1 MLHPPVSSRGR
12 PRYAKSVYLDPS
24 TNDDGILD
32 NVEKFK
38 KSEILE
44 CMRGMLPPSDWNM
57 EKAAEF
63 RINHLKATHLP
74 VESKIKSFPFAG
86 FEKDGQITWTE
97 DERNTEISISIGSFN
112 VIDDKYDAIEKRFYA
127 MVNDQRQYA
136 VSAFPDRLVKKTVE
150 KGGKKIVE
158 VTYEFN
164 SDKRK
169 LLAGSNPFSSNQR
182 KALDKMR
189 DADLRGLS
197 IIELKRPLN
206 GELFDPRMKR
216 RRVMGFQPRIKLV
229 FNNRDVQNFENYMS
243 VDGAHPADKL
253 YKLLDVERPNGK
265 RMEKLEE
272 DAKKGVGMVPFNPEQ
287 IDDDTIDKVNSY
299 LTDLKKEIA
308 QEKEKIQEEVDNECK
323 TWEEYF
329 QGRRRRPNAMTHLK
343 SERDVKIEFQKV
355 VVRDDKVFGSNKL
368 AIVKMG
374 LWKKWQD
381 FARMTSTMY
390 ENALKQAKMEEEV
403 MHLIQTD
410 DLKTVAVDN
419 SKIMEEANEAYK
431 LEREQRI
438 AKETADNE
446 KRVQFQRTQAKQRR
460 EEAEVQRQADLAE
473 AEQKRKETEASEK
486 LARELEAERQEAEA
500 ERTRKE
506 EASKKL
512 ARELEAEQHRDREEE
527 IRPKL
532 PGGIS
537 IRSWEKRE
545 EAIRQQHPEEAAR
558 YEANKTLDLLARAE
572 IERRNMTGFSKID
585 PDNVSAVQDIR
596 SMFAQSL
603 PYTIDR
609 VKKFMETDVAKEVL
623 KGLKQKYEDS
633 WNLDTIVYKFESIV
647 KRYIINDLRP
657 GDMKTIYLQG
667 ERGYS
672 DDTDTVALKSVLTMD
687 AEELFANPKQTVSI
701 VDLEEHFTP
710 VDYGAGGDCGYYV
723 LLAGLKYLYKAQQ
736 FDWDK
741 SPLTKEIRELNYV
754 SNADLAVKEGIVQ
767 QFRNNLAKLVDD
779 NPALIPENVPNVKE
793 LLRDIRKM
801 GEWIELGLLQHLI
814 ETTARVVLRVFMKI
828 DNYTGYWE
836 SDPNIDDKRPAI
848 HMYYIDRMHYKFLRP
863 GVIYISSDEE
873 DTDEDIS
880 PISEKSLRPTST
892 AYTDRTDTP
901 RSLPSVSPVSSH
913 VLGSTKLVKSP
924 TSARS
929 WTSEESVW
937 TPKGEIPPTPRSVRG
952 ETGEYSSEKCENLFT
967 EYTAWTDEDDTR
979 SMNMD
984 FMSEGHLN
992 KHTNDYIRT
1001 EEGDDSP
1008 WMIVKVGRLVD
1019 YLKHNYAKNKDAWE
1033 TMVQGAYKIMEV
1045 KKGEDAP
1052 EWFQPF
1058 AYEGDDTDPR
1068 KRTQL
1073 YNFEKAKKPK
1083 NATEIIDEL
1092 LKSEVQGQGAR
1103 MFVTP
1108 DTDKYRGAMF
1118 ATRNSEGINELK
1130 YGTEVLKKLDET
1142 THILT
1147 IDSLKTSNPEG
1158 QPGGKRAGQLILAML
1173 YAECAMIDEF
1183 VILTPEVWRP
1193 ALEEY
1198 YSTKYG
1204 MTWTQS
1210 IKLTQPPPEEQT
1222 PYVDVWQSRSTKK
1235 EDNGSDVGPS
1245 HPPFNVSAKA
1255 LQWWF
1260 KRSIV
1265 DGTPLLDIV
1274 NEVRAV
1280 EADRSSV
1287 ELTAYEPYP
1296 GYKRFCDTVRDKL
1309 MALTDYNGK
1318 KISLGNVKIK
1328 NYTSFID
1335 FELELG
1341 EETLDKTAEDRQRDA
1356 EEVLAAKKLVLLGL
1370 GGRCYTETPIKDATL
1385 QWTPRAWKKYLNE
1398 IFGTQTIAQMTSVN
1412 LLAVRMSQKQH
1423 YNLDDRFVES
1433 VKKLTNNSS
1442 DTASTASTASTI
1454 SSNATNRVTIE
1465 YESMSED
1472 DIEEIE
1478 HAMRN
1483 YSRNLERYDSAS
1495 EVGST
1500 SNVADTAYGASSSD
1514 ESTIKSVAYG
1524 ASSSDESTIKSVAY
1538 GASSSDTE
1546 SVASDVKMSTYDS
1559 SSDAVSDVKYDLG
1572 SDAESGSEVGS
1583 LANVRYDSSSDS
1595 DAVPARKMYD
1605 SSSDALS
1612 EKEMDYNSDATD
1624 DPQSDSNVSYQSE
1637 SDSDMDTI

>member
-1 MLHPPVSSRGR
+1 MPIRPVSKVKMISSRGP
-12 PRYAKSVYLDPS
+12 PRYVKSVYLDPS

-38 KSEILE
+38 KEAILK
-44 CMRGMLPPSDWNM
+44 CMREMLPPVGWDE
-57 EKAAEF
+57 EKAREF
-63 RINHLKATHLP
+63 RINHLKATNLP
-74 VESKIKSFPFAG
+74 VESKIKSFPFCG
-86 FEKDGQITWTE
+86 FETDGKIEWTPE
-97 DERNTEISISIGSFN
+97 DERNAKISISKASFESTATN
-112 VIDDKYDAIEKRFYA
+112 YDAIEKRFYA

-229 FNNRDVQNFENYMS
+229 FNNRDVKNFENYMS
-243 VDGAHPADKL
+243 MEGAHPADKL

-265 RMEKLEE
+265 RMAKLEN
-272 DAKKGVGMVPFNPEQ
+272 DAKNGVGMVPFNPEQ
-287 IDDDTIDKVNSY
+287 IDDDTIYKVNSY
-299 LTDLKKEIA
+299 LADLKKEIA

-381 FARMTSTMY
+381 FARMTSMMY
-390 ENALKQAKMEEEV
+390 ENALKQARMEEEV
-403 MHLIQTD
+403 MHMVKKE
-410 DLKTVAVDN
+410 DLKRVDVDN
-419 SKIMEEANEAYK
+419 SKIMEEANEADK
-431 LEREQRI
+431 LETEQRI
-438 AKETADNE
+438 AKDTAD
-446 KRVQFQRTQAKQRR
+446 RQRTAHLIKQQTELRQRR
-460 EEAEVQRQADLAE
+460 EEAEVQRQAGLELAKKIE
-473 AEQKRKETEASEK
+473 AES
-486 LARELEAERQEAEA
+486 LAAEA

-506 EASKKL
+506 AASEELVKQLAAQASAAEAKRREYLKAQAEENGKMAQEFANREWAALSYDEQRQAKL
-512 ARELEAEQHRDREEE
+512 NSPINLKILGEFMKTRF
-527 IRPKL
+527 
-532 PGGIS
+532 GN
-537 IRSWEKRE
+537 
-545 EAIRQQHPEEAAR
+545 AILQ
-558 YEANKTLDLLARAE
+558 DLLDTKGGE
-572 IERRNMTGFSKID
+572 WKKEVIIERLEGAMKQALVNQGIKDVNMLNRYI
-585 PDNVSAVQDIR
+585 
-596 SMFAQSL
+596 
-603 PYTIDR
+603 
-609 VKKFMETDVAKEVL
+609 ETDGEKLGEFLLEFALAGLEGNNQVISLGKINEDYVL
-623 KGLKQKYEDS
+623 
-633 WNLDTIVYKFESIV
+633 
-647 KRYIINDLRP
+647 R
-657 GDMKTIYLQG
+657 
-667 ERGYS
+667 
-672 DDTDTVALKSVLTMD
+672 
-687 AEELFANPKQTVSI
+687 
-701 VDLEEHFTP
+701 
-710 VDYGAGGDCGYYV
+710 DYGGNGDCGYYT
-723 LLAGLKYLYKAQQ
+723 LLAGLKYLSEQGY
-736 FDWDK
+736 FEWDT
-741 SPLTKEIRELNYV
+741 SPLTRNINIYDYYIA
-754 SNADLAVKEGIVQ
+754 ADGSVKERIVQ
-767 QFRNNLAKLVDD
+767 QFRNNLADELKKEEYRE
-779 NPALIPENVPNVKE
+779 PIANVPNVRGILDE
-793 LLRDIRKM
+793 MRQM
-801 GEWIELGLLQHLI
+801 GKWLELGLVRRAINEIAKVQIHI
-814 ETTARVVLRVFMKI
+814 FMVIDDEGGYWNNSQNNGYPELRVYWVGKI
-828 DNYTGYWE
+828 
-836 SDPNIDDKRPAI
+836 
-848 HMYYIDRMHYKFLRP
+848 HYKFMEPSVKPTATMLPDSPTVR
-863 GVIYISSDEE
+863 VLDSDEE
-873 DTDEDIS
+873 EIS
-880 PISEKSLRPTST
+880 NYRPLNSKPPSSTKSDAPSST
-892 AYTDRTDTP
+892 GSAKSWYSVDSNDTP
-901 RSLPSVSPVSSH
+901 RNI
-913 VLGSTKLVKSP
+913 
-924 TSARS
+924 A
-929 WTSEESVW
+929 
-937 TPKGEIPPTPRSVRG
+937 PTPRSVKNKD
-952 ETGEYSSEKCENLFT
+952 TGTVEEYSSGKCENLFT
-967 EYTAWTDEDDTR
+967 GYTEWKDEDDKR

-984 FMSEGHLN
+984 FMDEKHLN
-992 KHTNDYIRT
+992 IHTNDYIRT

-1008 WMIVKVGRLVD
+1008 WMIVKVDRLVD
-1019 YLKHNYAKNKDAWE
+1019 YLKHNYAKSKDAWE
-1033 TMVQGAYKIMEV
+1033 KMVEGAYKIMEV

-1052 EWFQPF
+1052 EWFQKF
-1058 AYEGDDTDPR
+1058 AYEGDDMDPR
-1068 KRTQL
+1068 KSTQM
-1073 YNFEKAKKPK
+1073 YNFEKARNAK
-1083 NATEIIDEL
+1083 NATEIIDDL
-1092 LKSEVQGQGAR
+1092 LESDRTR

-1108 DTDKYRGAMF
+1108 DNDNYRGAMF
-1118 ATRNSEGINELK
+1118 AKRNSEGIQEIK
-1130 YGTEVLKKLDET
+1130 YGDDVRKALDET

-1173 YAECAMIDEF
+1173 YAECALHDEF

-1210 IKLTQPPPEEQT
+1210 IKLTQNPPDEEH
-1222 PYVDVWQSRSTKK
+1222 PYVDVWQYRSTKK
-1235 EDNGSDVGPS
+1235 EDDGSDVGHSGTP
-1245 HPPFNVSAKA
+1245 HYVSASA
-1255 LQWWF
+1255 MQWWF
-1260 KRSIV
+1260 KREIEDDTS
-1265 DGTPLLDIV
+1265 LLDIV
-1274 NEVRAV
+1274 NEVRKV

-1309 MALTDYNGK
+1309 MALTVYNGK
-1318 KISLGNVKIK
+1318 KISLGNVKITK
-1328 NYTSFID
+1328 YKSFVD

-1356 EEVLAAKKLVLLGL
+1356 EVLAAKKLVLLGL
-1370 GGRCYTETPIKDATL
+1370 GGRCYTETPIKDAPL
-1385 QWTPRAWKKYLNE
+1385 QWKPRAWNNYQKQ
-1398 IFGTQTIAQMTSVN
+1398 IFGTLTIAQMTSVH
-1412 LLAVRMSQKQH
+1412 LLAARMNQKEH
-1423 YNLDDRFVES
+1423 YNLDDRFVDS
-1433 VKKLTNNSS
+1433 VKKLTVAVMGKAGSPNISS
-1442 DTASTASTASTI
+1442 DTASTASPASTI

-1559 SSDAVSDVKYDLG
+1559 GSDAVSDVKYDLG

-1624 DPQSDSNVSYQSE
+1624 DPESDSNVSYQSE

>member
-1 MLHPPVSSRGR
+1 MPIRPVSKVKMISSRGP

-24 TNDDGILD
+24 MNDDGILD

-38 KSEILE
+38 KEAILK
-44 CMRGMLPPSDWNM
+44 CMREMLPRVGWDE
-57 EKAAEF
+57 EKAKEF

-86 FEKDGQITWTE
+86 FEKGGKIKWTE
-97 DERNTEISISIGSFN
+97 DERNTEISIPIESFKRADAN
-112 VIDDKYDAIEKRFYA
+112 YDAIEKRFYA

-229 FNNRDVQNFENYMS
+229 FNNRDVKNFENYMS
-243 VDGAHPADKL
+243 MEGAHPADKL

-272 DAKKGVGMVPFNPEQ
+272 DAKKGVGMVPFNPGQ

-343 SERDVKIEFQKV
+343 SERDVKISINQKV

-381 FARMTSTMY
+381 FARMTSMMY
-390 ENALKQAKMEEEV
+390 ENALKQARMEEEV
-403 MHLIQTD
+403 MHMVKKE
-410 DLKTVAVDN
+410 DLKRVDN

-431 LEREQRI
+431 LEREQII
-438 AKETADNE
+438 AKDKADRQ
-446 KRVQFQRTQAKQRR
+446 KRDQERQVAEAQRR
-460 EEAEVQRQADLAE
+460 EAEKQAALAAEEEYKRQAAQRREDERRAAQRKAEEAEDERLKKLVTQAEEGAEFAKQLAARGNQEWAALSDDERRQAKLNSPTNLKILGEFMKTRFGNAILQGLLD
-473 AEQKRKETEASEK
+473 RKG
-486 LARELEAERQEAEA
+486 REWK
-500 ERTRKE
+500 KE
-506 EASKKL
+506 V
-512 ARELEAEQHRDREEE
+512 
-527 IRPKL
+527 I
-532 PGGIS
+532 
-537 IRSWEKRE
+537 
-545 EAIRQQHPEEAAR
+545 
-558 YEANKTLDLLARAE
+558 
-572 IERRNMTGFSKID
+572 IERLEGAMKQALVDQGIKDVDMLNRYIET
-585 PDNVSAVQDIR
+585 
-596 SMFAQSL
+596 
-603 PYTIDR
+603 DR
-609 VKKFMETDVAKEVL
+609 VELGGFLLEFALAGLEGNNQVISLGKINEDYVL
-623 KGLKQKYEDS
+623 
-633 WNLDTIVYKFESIV
+633 
-647 KRYIINDLRP
+647 R
-657 GDMKTIYLQG
+657 
-667 ERGYS
+667 
-672 DDTDTVALKSVLTMD
+672 
-687 AEELFANPKQTVSI
+687 
-701 VDLEEHFTP
+701 
-710 VDYGAGGDCGYYV
+710 DYGGNGDCGYYT
-723 LLAGLKYLYKAQQ
+723 LLAGLKYLSEQGY
-736 FDWDK
+736 FEWDT
-741 SPLTKEIRELNYV
+741 SPLTWNINIDDYYIA
-754 SNADLAVKEGIVQ
+754 ADRSVKERIVQ
-767 QFRNNLAKLVDD
+767 QFRNNLADELETEEYRK
-779 NPALIPENVPNVKE
+779 PIANVPNVRGILDE
-793 LLRDIRKM
+793 MRKM
-801 GEWIELGLLQHLI
+801 GKWLELGLVRRAINEIAKVRIHI
-814 ETTARVVLRVFMKI
+814 FMVIDDEGGYWNNSRNNGYPELRVYWVGKIHYQFMEPRVKPTATMLP
-828 DNYTGYWE
+828 DSPTVRVL
-836 SDPNIDDKRPAI
+836 D
-848 HMYYIDRMHYKFLRP
+848 
-863 GVIYISSDEE
+863 SDEE
-873 DTDEDIS
+873 EIS
-880 PISEKSLRPTST
+880 NYSPLDSKPSTSTRSDVPSSTGSEGSSQASSPASSPAKSDAPSSTGST

-901 RSLPSVSPVSSH
+901 RSIVSPVSSRG
-913 VLGSTKLVKSP
+913 LGSTKSVKSP
-924 TSARS
+924 GSVQS
-929 WTSEESVW
+929 YISEESVY
-937 TPKGEIPPTPRSVRG
+937 TPKGAIPLTPRSAKNKD
-952 ETGEYSSEKCENLFT
+952 TGTVEEYSSEKCENLFT
-967 EYTAWTDEDDTR
+967 GYTAWTDEDDNR

-984 FMSEGHLN
+984 FMDEEHLN
-992 KHTNDYIRT
+992 IHTNDYIRT

-1052 EWFQPF
+1052 EWFQKF
-1058 AYEGDDTDPR
+1058 AYEGDDMDPR

-1073 YNFEKAKKPK
+1073 YNFEKATKQKK
-1083 NATEIIDEL
+1083 ATEIIDEL
-1092 LKSEVQGQGAR
+1092 LKSDAQGQGAR

-1108 DTDKYRGAMF
+1108 DNEYRGAMF

-1130 YGTEVLKKLDET
+1130 YGTEVLTKLDET

-1210 IKLTQPPPEEQT
+1210 IKLTQNPPDEQT
-1222 PYVDVWQSRSTKK
+1222 AYVDVWQSRSTKK

-1245 HPPFNVSAKA
+1245 HPPFDVSAKA

-1274 NEVRAV
+1274 NEVRKV
-1280 EADRSSV
+1280 KADSRSV
-1287 ELTAYEPYP
+1287 EFTAYEPYP

-1328 NYTSFID
+1328 NYTSFVD
-1335 FELELG
+1335 FELVLG

-1370 GGRCYTETPIKDATL
+1370 GGRCYTEKPTYFPD
-1385 QWTPRAWKKYLNE
+1385 RAWKNYLNE
-1398 IFGTQTIAQMTSVN
+1398 IFGTQTIAQMTSVK
-1412 LLAVRMSQKQH
+1412 LLAARMNQKEH

-1442 DTASTASTASTI
+1442 DTVSTASPASTI

-1559 SSDAVSDVKYDLG
+1559 GSDAVSDVKYDLG